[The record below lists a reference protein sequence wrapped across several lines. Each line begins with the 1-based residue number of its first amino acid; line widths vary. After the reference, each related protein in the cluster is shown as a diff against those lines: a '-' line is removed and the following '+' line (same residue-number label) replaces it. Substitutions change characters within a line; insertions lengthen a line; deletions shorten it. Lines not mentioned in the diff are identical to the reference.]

1 MRRINIT
8 IEIEDNDLVELAMER
23 ELRELFGSSIKD
35 YRKIPDDQELY
46 KNDNKYRELSMKVKA
61 AKRYKYEYYDKNRT
75 DIK

>member
-1 MRRINIT
+1 MGRINIT

-35 YRKIPDDQELY
+35 YQKLLNDMELY
-46 KNDNKYRELSMKVKA
+46 KTDHKYREICMKQKA
-61 AKRYKYEYYDKNRT
+61 IKRAKYEYYDKNR

>member
-8 IEIEDNDLVELAMER
+8 IEIEDCDIIEIAMER

-35 YRKIPDDQELY
+35 YRNIPDDQELY

-61 AKRYKYEYYDKNRT
+61 AKRYKYEYYDKHR